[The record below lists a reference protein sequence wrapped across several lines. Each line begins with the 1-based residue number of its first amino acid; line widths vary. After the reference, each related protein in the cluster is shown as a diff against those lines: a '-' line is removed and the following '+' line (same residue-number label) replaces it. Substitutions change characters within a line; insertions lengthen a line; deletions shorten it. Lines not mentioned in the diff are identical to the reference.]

1 MERKNIRREKIDVI
15 CYYVKQQ
22 LPQPIRIRSR
32 EHVIP
37 IHRVDSVEERH
48 FSGIPILEYRCTAFG
63 KGKKHTMKLQYQ
75 IDEMAWTMR
84 EFT

>member
-22 LPQPIRIRSR
+22 LPQPIRIRWR

-63 KGKKHTMKLQYQ
+63 KGKST
-75 IDEMAWTMR
+75 R
-84 EFT
+84 